1 MLQTLPCCRATIR
14 PIVLVAKTF
23 ATTRVH
29 SFLDCLNTSSRSLQ
43 GKRTRKTPA
52 CQPTSTCR
60 SVLRLPQEPL
70 DVCPHSSRVH
80 FATPSSVLARG
91 RCAVLICTPITPAF
105 AIDTRSSVDGS
116 ACGATA
122 FLATVND
129 SSATSRSRLGP
140 HECFQSDAHS
150 ISLPKLAFVCWH
162 CKPSTLQR
170 RHRNYNTT
178 HGEYTDS
185 ARG

>member
-14 PIVLVAKTF
+14 PISPRRQDL
-23 ATTRVH
+23 RYDEGP
-29 SFLDCLNTSSRSLQ
+29 FLR
-43 GKRTRKTPA
+43 
-52 CQPTSTCR
+52 
-60 SVLRLPQEPL
+60 RLPEHILQKPKDSQPANL
-70 DVCPHSSRVH
+70 PRHAVASYDCPKSRLTSARTAVECI
-80 FATPSSVLARG
+80 FATPWSVLARG
-91 RCAVLICTPITPAF
+91 RCAALICTPITPAF

-129 SSATSRSRLGP
+129 SSAASWSRLGP

-162 CKPSTLQR
+162 CKPSALQR